1 MIPSW
6 SARSGGRPRQPTSG
20 CPPCSACSCSV
31 SAGGSPGQPPATT
44 ARVGGRESAMD
55 LEPVKSVRIYE
66 DIVRQVRAL
75 IADGHLKSGDRLPP
89 ERDLA
94 ERFRVSRTSVR
105 EALRSLQTRGLIEI
119 RAGEGAFV
127 RDVSVEA
134 LVEPLALVILPHR
147 EAVGELFEAR
157 RILEPAIAALA
168 ARRATREEVGEMG
181 RILEEQAREVRSGRT
196 GVAQDSAL
204 HAAIA
209 AAAHNRAIVRIVN
222 ALVDLLAQSREES
235 LLTPGRP
242 TRSHQD
248 HRRILAAI
256 RRRDENGARRAM
268 LTHLTAVERLVL
280 GNADAAPATGRS
292 H

>member
-1 MIPSW
+1 
-6 SARSGGRPRQPTSG
+6 
-20 CPPCSACSCSV
+20 
-31 SAGGSPGQPPATT
+31 
-44 ARVGGRESAMD
+44 MD

-66 DIVRQVRAL
+66 DIVRQVKAL

-105 EALRSLQTRGLIEI
+105 EALRSLQSRGLIEI

-127 RDVSVEA
+127 CDVSVEA
-134 LVEPLALVILPHR
+134 LIEPLALVILPYR

-157 RILEPAIAALA
+157 HLLEPAIAALA
-168 ARRATREEVGEMG
+168 ARRATSDELAEME
-181 RILEEQAREVRSGRT
+181 RILAEQAREVARGRT
-196 GVAQDSAL
+196 GMAQDSAL

-209 AAAHNRAIVRIVN
+209 QSAHNRAIVRIVS

-235 LLTPGRP
+235 LHTPGRP

-248 HRRILAAI
+248 HRRILKAI
-256 RRRDENGARRAM
+256 HRGDEAGARRAM
-268 LTHLTAVERLVL
+268 LEHLTAVERLV
-280 GNADAAPATGRS
+280 TGGPRRRQVVRPTARRRNPR
-292 H
+292 